1 MYVLWHVPMTLVH
14 VSKLELNEGEV
25 TRKTAVN
32 EVIDWFPK
40 TWRAQEIEEKTFMV
54 SV

>member
-1 MYVLWHVPMTLVH
+1 MYVCVMACPYDFGAC
-14 VSKLELNEGEV
+14 KLELNEGEV

-40 TWRAQEIEEKTFMV
+40 P
-54 SV
+54 